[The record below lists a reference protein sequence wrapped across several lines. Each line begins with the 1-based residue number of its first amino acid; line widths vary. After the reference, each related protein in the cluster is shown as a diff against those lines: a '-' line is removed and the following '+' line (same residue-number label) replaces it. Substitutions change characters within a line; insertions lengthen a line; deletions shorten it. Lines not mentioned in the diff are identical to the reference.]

1 MTKID
6 HRAKVKVIMNNTPE
20 THQSSSQIEA
30 LSDDERALY
39 SIDALEQWRSHQMDD
54 WIEHLTGEL
63 EAGKEYS
70 EIVREYDAL
79 ADKRL
84 DTYLGGHGLVAD
96 DAPNYREVASLFRD
110 ASIEAIRNDDWYV
123 SSEAPDGTRQL
134 SPRDVFMKRI
144 EVRLELDA
152 DDTEDDEDSP
162 EGERTLDVIKA
173 ELDAAKVCLSKMD
186 AKRWGRVKDRRIRG
200 YLAARD
206 EYNTLKV
213 EYGQKLLQDEIE
225 QLSTPEEKNLR
236 VLKYLLE
243 QDNELGDLTRAEL
256 NSTRIGKF
264 VRWMNKGGRVA
275 RVAKGVLLGAPAGA
289 IGVASLFIPGV
300 NVLMG
305 GAIAGTVAAGVAAGS
320 RFARGYAMHAN
331 YDGEKHRVDTSDEAL
346 QDTAASVSGAT
357 TEESFA
363 QGRQI
368 SEQKHEEIVKQEHRD
383 RLKSL
388 SLGLGSVA
396 LGAVATYGGGWAV
409 SKLPSSWAPSWSWLD
424 KVRHVYDRSGGDVKK
439 PNRNILDMFDDARE
453 KMGGRGGS
461 GVISDVPSTVH
472 DGAMPSGV
480 DRIVEAFSG
489 DATLIEYGEGGWNT
503 LSEMGVDSAHYEAV
517 WEAVG
522 QRLTDSG
529 HGDLVYRMPD
539 GQWGWSRPGV
549 LDGEALRVIAEVIDQ
564 SK

>member
-1 MTKID
+1 M
-6 HRAKVKVIMNNTPE
+6 
-20 THQSSSQIEA
+20 
-30 LSDDERALY
+30 
-39 SIDALEQWRSHQMDD
+39 
-54 WIEHLTGEL
+54 
-63 EAGKEYS
+63 
-70 EIVREYDAL
+70 
-79 ADKRL
+79 
-84 DTYLGGHGLVAD
+84 
-96 DAPNYREVASLFRD
+96 
-110 ASIEAIRNDDWYV
+110 
-123 SSEAPDGTRQL
+123 
-134 SPRDVFMKRI
+134 
-144 EVRLELDA
+144 
-152 DDTEDDEDSP
+152 
-162 EGERTLDVIKA
+162 
-173 ELDAAKVCLSKMD
+173 
-186 AKRWGRVKDRRIRG
+186 
-200 YLAARD
+200 
-206 EYNTLKV
+206 
-213 EYGQKLLQDEIE
+213 
-225 QLSTPEEKNLR
+225 
-236 VLKYLLE
+236 KYLLE

-305 GAIAGTVAAGVAAGS
+305 GAIAGTVAAGFAAGS

-346 QDTAASVSGAT
+346 QEDAAGVSGAT